1 MGDAITRDAV
11 RRIPLDNYGI
21 ILFLVVNVYLLWG
34 VALPTSSQL
43 SLDAYDSIIAPYR
56 FLASTLMAAVPL
68 AVLLATVFRPRCT
81 GRIRQLLFPLSA
93 GFSVTGYLCLVTAAT
108 AFPNSVLFGMAGAF
122 VGFGNACC
130 FLLWGMVLTAMDS
143 ASSTFVL
150 LLSGGISGFSNL
162 ALFSLPTS
170 VAYPAIAILLV
181 VCLFMLHSS
190 LGRADVILSQR
201 TLAEGACSSGA
212 SSPVSPSAREQFI
225 LLIRELGR
233 PLLCVVALGLVFN
246 AFREMAF
253 AVVGGTAL
261 VNAISMLGLIL
272 GTTLVLAM
280 LVVRGSSAPRVD
292 SLYPYI
298 TVVVA
303 ACLVAYPFMGP
314 RYELVFTFLISC
326 VYLLADTLMKAT
338 MAEAARGNRIHP
350 LAFFGAG
357 DTVVFSTMAAGTFLG
372 MLPREGGSVNQVM
385 YVVAIALICVYFL
398 MIPLVAARRRT
409 QQKEHVVIRPLDKD
423 ELSMRCERLAS
434 RHGVTQSELVVMEQ
448 LAMGRTVSAISESLN
463 LSENTIRSHCKSLY
477 RKLDIHSKQEL
488 IDSVCKG

>member
-1 MGDAITRDAV
+1 MGDTITRDAV

-68 AVLLATVFRPRCT
+68 AVLLATVFRPSRAN
-81 GRIRQLLFPLSA
+81 RVERSLFPLSA
-93 GFSVTGYLCLVTAAT
+93 GLSVTGYLCLVTAAT

-143 ASSTFVL
+143 ASSAFVL
-150 LLSGGISGFSNL
+150 LLSGGISGLSNL

-170 VAYPAIAILLV
+170 VAYPVIAILLV
-181 VCLFMLHSS
+181 ICLFMLHSS
-190 LGRADVILSQR
+190 LRRADAALSQR
-201 TLAEGACSSGA
+201 TLAEEGLFSDS
-212 SSPVSPSAREQFI
+212 SSPVFPSAREQFA
-225 LLIRELGR
+225 LLVGELGR

-253 AVVGGTAL
+253 VVGGTAP

-303 ACLVAYPFMGP
+303 ACLVVYPFMGP
-314 RYELVFTFLISC
+314 QYELVFTFLISC

-338 MAEAARGNRIHP
+338 MAEAARGSQIHP
-350 LAFFGAG
+350 LAYFGAG
-357 DTVVFSTMAAGTFLG
+357 DAAVFSTMAAGTFLG

-409 QQKEHVVIRPLDKD
+409 QQKEHVVIRPLGKD